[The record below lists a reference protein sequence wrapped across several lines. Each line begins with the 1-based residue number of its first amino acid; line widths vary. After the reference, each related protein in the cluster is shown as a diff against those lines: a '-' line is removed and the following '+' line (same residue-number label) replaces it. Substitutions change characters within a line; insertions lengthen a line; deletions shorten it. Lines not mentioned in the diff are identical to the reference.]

1 MKLLKP
7 VFKFLF
13 GIICI
18 IGAIGFARAGITTF
32 KNQDST
38 DLLYL
43 AIGAALFLLIWFIF
57 LSRRESFWGLVE
69 HELTHA
75 FFALLFFKKVRTINA
90 DRRRGGL
97 VKVEGGNFVIALAP
111 YFFPLLSV
119 FIVII
124 KPLVFANHQWFLNA
138 LLGFTLMF
146 HLMSLSNEF
155 HPSQPD
161 LKETG
166 FLFSLAVIIFF
177 NLFFIGL
184 SIASLSGLWS
194 AMGAFIRLGIQESL
208 ALLEYGWNFI
218 ITKIPFASIN

>member
-1 MKLLKP
+1 MKLFKAL
-7 VFKFLF
+7 FKFF
-13 GIICI
+13 FSIICI
-18 IGAIGFARAGITTF
+18 IGAIGFAKAGITTF
-32 KNQDST
+32 ENQDSS
-38 DLLYL
+38 DLLFL

-57 LSRRESFWGLVE
+57 LSQRESFWGLVE
-69 HELTHA
+69 HEFTHA

-119 FIVII
+119 FIILI
-124 KPLVFANHQWFLNA
+124 KPLVFGNYQWFLNA

-146 HLMSLSNEF
+146 HLMSLSREF

-166 FLFSLAVIIFF
+166 FLFSLTVIIFF

-184 SIASLSGLWS
+184 SIASLSGQWQAL
-194 AMGAFIRLGIQESL
+194 GAFIRSGLQESL
-208 ALLEYGWNFI
+208 ALLSHAWHFVNM
-218 ITKIPFASIN
+218 KIPSDII

>member
-1 MKLLKP
+1 MKLLKAL
-7 VFKFLF
+7 FKFLV
-13 GIICI
+13 GIACT
-18 IGAIGFARAGITTF
+18 IGAIGFARSGITSF
-32 KNQDST
+32 KSQVSS
-38 DLLYL
+38 DLLFL

-69 HELTHA
+69 HEFTHA

-119 FIVII
+119 FIIII
-124 KPLVFANHQWFLNA
+124 KPLVFANYQWFLNA

-166 FLFSLAVIIFF
+166 FLFSLTVIIFF

-184 SIASLSGLWS
+184 SIASLPGQWQ
-194 AMGAFIRLGIQESL
+194 AMGAFIQSGLQESL
-208 ALLEYGWNFI
+208 ALLNHAWHFLI
-218 ITKIPFASIN
+218 AKIPSDVF